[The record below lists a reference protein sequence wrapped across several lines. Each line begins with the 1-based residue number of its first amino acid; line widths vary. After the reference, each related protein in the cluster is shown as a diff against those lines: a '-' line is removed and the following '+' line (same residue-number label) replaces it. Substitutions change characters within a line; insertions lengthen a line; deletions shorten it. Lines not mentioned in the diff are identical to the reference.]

1 MSEDKTLLIFN
12 NTRNVVIAEKEC
24 KKNGFECIAVP
35 IPREY
40 SSKCGIALQINS
52 VQFEEI
58 NSFLNT
64 INKPCEIFDINNK
77 KHLNQNKSCSL

>member
-1 MSEDKTLLIFN
+1 MDNGKILLIFN

-24 KKNGFECIAVP
+24 KKNGFECLAVP

-40 SSKCGIALQINS
+40 SSKCGIALQINTTQYHEVS
-52 VQFEEI
+52 E
-58 NSFLNT
+58 FLKK

-77 KHLNQNKSCSL
+77 KHINQNKSCTI